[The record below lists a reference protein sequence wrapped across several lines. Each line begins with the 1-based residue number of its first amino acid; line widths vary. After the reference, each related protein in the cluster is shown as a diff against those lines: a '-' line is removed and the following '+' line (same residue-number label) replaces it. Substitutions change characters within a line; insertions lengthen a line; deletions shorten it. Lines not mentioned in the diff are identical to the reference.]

1 MVLVL
6 SSITVMNLVF
16 DLIIL
21 CLGVFAYI
29 KMKKKQAMGA
39 CIGIGFGFFAISYI
53 LTILGYGSLNIV
65 LIPLR
70 VLGYLSVIA
79 GLYMYLIKR

>member
-1 MVLVL
+1 
-6 SSITVMNLVF
+6 MNLVF